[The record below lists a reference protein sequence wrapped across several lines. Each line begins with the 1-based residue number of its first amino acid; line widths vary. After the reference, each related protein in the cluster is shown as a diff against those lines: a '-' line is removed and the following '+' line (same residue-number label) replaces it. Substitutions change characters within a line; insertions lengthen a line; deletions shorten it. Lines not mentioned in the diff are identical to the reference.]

1 MWVWQPVPST
11 SVTGYSADCSPGSY
25 GVSGSSVT
33 VLLSVRVVLSPGSFS
48 YTPTNTLA
56 ILSVL
61 NVLQALS
68 VLVSGA
74 PKSALKALVRGVTPG
89 VYSKVG
95 QNSVSVLSRYATTQG
110 GVASVFGGDLDALR
124 ETVGFVLTGTYAETG
139 SPLLSSLALVR
150 GTDQLVLATSGNST
164 LAGRGTTRDVL
175 PPEIQITGNLS
186 VPTVTLLRSVSS
198 GVYTKTGALSGVH
211 TRFVRGLE
219 VVLVDSVGVSASALS
234 SIALSAGFAT
244 YYHAG
249 SSVESPV
256 SIIRRMDLGLLSVSG
271 VSTKTV
277 WQLLRDVQ
285 AIPLGVEGVS
295 AITGLGL
302 AVPVA
307 NGIYLVVGYSGEV
320 ALISSAWI
328 LSPGSTVIEGSIV
341 RSLSSLQRELAVGQ
355 ADILGFN
362 AILRRL
368 FAAVVNLG
376 LYTYSGIQ
384 ADASVV
390 EGWYLLPGSLLVD
403 GRAVLSSL
411 AIPRNTTAVSFSA
424 TGNETALSLGHS
436 ANLTYS
442 AYVCDGHTVFSVSDR
457 RIPVSPGSVLLVPRS
472 LELVL
477 IYPTLYPVVT
487 FKAKKKTLALS
498 GPVLTR
504 KSRPP
509 SQRRASPPEVKK
521 AGRKGMLPS

>member
-11 SVTGYSADCSPGSY
+11 SVSGHSADCLPGSY
-25 GVSGSSVT
+25 GVSGSVVT
-33 VLLSVRVVLSPGSFS
+33 VLLSISIRVLPEI
-48 YTPTNTLA
+48 Y
-56 ILSVL
+56 
-61 NVLQALS
+61 
-68 VLVSGA
+68 
-74 PKSALKALVRGVTPG
+74 K
-89 VYSKVG
+89 
-95 QNSVSVLSRYATTQG
+95 TT
-110 GVASVFGGDLDALR
+110 GGDLDERR
-124 ETVGFVLTGTYAETG
+124 ETVGLVLTGNYAEAG

-150 GTDQLVLATSGNST
+150 GADQLVLVTSGHSA
-164 LAGRGTTRDVL
+164 LAGHGTTRDVL

-211 TRFVRGLE
+211 TEFVRGLG
-219 VVLVDSVGVSASALS
+219 VILIDSIGGSANALS
-234 SIALSAGFAT
+234 SIVLSAGFAT

-249 SSVESPV
+249 SSVEPPV
-256 SIIRRMDLGLLSVSG
+256 SIIRRMDPGLLSVSG
-271 VSTKTV
+271 IPTKAV
-277 WQLLRDVQ
+277 WQLLRDAQ
-285 AIPLGVEGVS
+285 TIPLGVEGVS
-295 AITGLGL
+295 VVTGLGL

-307 NGIYLVVGYSGEV
+307 NGIYLVVGHSGEV
-320 ALISSAWI
+320 ALVSSAWI

-355 ADILGFN
+355 TDTLGFN

-376 LYTYSGIQ
+376 LYTYSGTQ

-403 GRAVLSSL
+403 GQSVLSSL
-411 AIPRNTTAVSFSA
+411 AVPRNATVVSVSA
-424 TGNETALSLGHS
+424 TGNETALSLGRS

-457 RIPVSPGSVLLVPRS
+457 RIPVAPGSVLLVPRS

-487 FKAKKKTLALS
+487 FKAKKKTLVLS

-509 SQRRASPPEVKK
+509 SRLRGERTHQR
-521 AGRKGMLPS
+521 